1 MNQVTYPFTFTIP
14 QCDYAVKNIGT
25 EEKYF
30 IAVDMDIRYWQ
41 VVAEEE
47 SHERLSL
54 FTPDGKWQW
63 KVMPM
68 GDLNAAPTYV
78 ATMMKL

>member
-1 MNQVTYPFTFTIP
+1 MNQVTNPFTFTIP
-14 QCDYAVKNIGT
+14 KCDYAVKNICT